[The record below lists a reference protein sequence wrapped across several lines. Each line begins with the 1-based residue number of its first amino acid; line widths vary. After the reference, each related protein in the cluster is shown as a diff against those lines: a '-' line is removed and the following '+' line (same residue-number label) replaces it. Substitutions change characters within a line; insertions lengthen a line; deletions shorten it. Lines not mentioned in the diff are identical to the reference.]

1 TSRLK
6 SLKTL
11 LLHGCE
17 SLEGLPENIDQ
28 LVSLENLIVSS
39 TGIRSLPNNIRRRH
53 GIPDSICFSKF
64 LKVLDP
70 RGCSNLQD
78 LPMYLSNI
86 DSLEEIYISGTSIE
100 ELPLSID
107 RFKKP

>member
-1 TSRLK
+1 M
-6 SLKTL
+6 
-11 LLHGCE
+11 E
-17 SLEGLPENIDQ
+17 SLEVLRASNTAIM
-28 LVSLENLIVSS
+28 V
-39 TGIRSLPNNIRRRH
+39 
-53 GIPDSICFSKF
+53 IPDSICFSKF
-64 LKVLDP
+64 LKVLDL